1 MLLTLLSPQ
10 GVAGTINVALAAT
23 EAQDT
28 AAMAVSLPNTVSL
41 AATEAKDTAAMAV
54 TSVNNASLAAT
65 EAKDTASASITFTA
79 ATGVTVALAATEA
92 QDIAAVQVNVQQP
105 IIVDDTHDGDYLPR
119 KFKRERDERKK
130 RKRDIINAY
139 EVLVEGR
146 SPVIEELIAQ
156 YADPVKPTAK
166 AQAPQLNIDKLLNN
180 ADAAQRLWNAYID
193 MDDEEILLLL

>member
-1 MLLTLLSPQ
+1 MTLLTLLSQQ
-10 GVAGTINVALAAT
+10 GVSTGVNVQLAAT

-28 AAMAVSLPNTVSL
+28 AS
-41 AATEAKDTAAMAV
+41 MAV

-65 EAKDTASASITFTA
+65 EAKDTASMAVTFTA
-79 ATGVTVALAATEA
+79 SSGIIVTLAATEA

-119 KFKRERDERKK
+119 KFKRERDERNK

-166 AQAPQLNIDKLLNN
+166 AQALQLNIDKLLNN
-180 ADAAQRLWNAYID
+180 ADAAQKLWNAYID